1 MFADFVALGALL
13 AQSTIV
19 HPQNFLQVATWSL
32 FPAIPIPLAQYQYAA
47 SPFVSFLSVWIE
59 HTHVNATTSPSKI
72 KLNILVAE
80 DNQFTATQ
88 YERILKKYGHNVTIT
103 RDGVEC
109 LEEYRKQSTKS
120 EFDSL
125 DQNPFDVVVLDQSMP
140 KKSGSEVATQILS
153 AKPTQ
158 KIIFASAY
166 ALTGSEENRKLEDS
180 VEYLQ
185 KPFSLNTFVQ
195 KIQS

>member
-1 MFADFVALGALL
+1 M
-13 AQSTIV
+13 
-19 HPQNFLQVATWSL
+19 
-32 FPAIPIPLAQYQYAA
+32 
-47 SPFVSFLSVWIE
+47 
-59 HTHVNATTSPSKI
+59 
-72 KLNILVAE
+72 AE

-103 RDGVEC
+103 RNGEEC
-109 LEEYRKQSTKS
+109 LEEYQKQSKKS

-125 DQNPFDVVVLDQSMP
+125 DANPFDVVVLDQSMP
-140 KKSGSEVATQILS
+140 KKSGSEVATQILN

-166 ALTGSEENRKLEDS
+166 ALSGTEESRKLEDR

-185 KPFSLNTFVQ
+185 KPFSLNSFVQ
-195 KIQS
+195 KIQG